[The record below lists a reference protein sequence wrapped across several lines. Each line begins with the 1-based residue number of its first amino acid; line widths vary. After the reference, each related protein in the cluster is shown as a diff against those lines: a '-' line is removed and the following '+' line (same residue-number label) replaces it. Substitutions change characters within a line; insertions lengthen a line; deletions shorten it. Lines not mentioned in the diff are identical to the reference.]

1 MTLDA
6 AWQALERDDFALAER
21 AARETLARAPED
33 GEALYLLGSALLF
46 AGRHAEALAPLEAAA
61 KRVGRRGVGYRLGHC
76 RLALGDFQAAET
88 ALRRE
93 TELHPES
100 ANAHNTLGVALV
112 RQRKH
117 EQALAAFLAALS
129 IEPAHAEARRNASV
143 ARGQLAWNLI
153 SLCRWDEA
161 RPHIAALRA
170 GVRDGTLA
178 AAPFTMIAVSSSAE
192 EQRRCAELHARE
204 QGLDR
209 VAPVTRRSV
218 SRASRIRLAYVSG
231 DFHEHATAKLA
242 ARLFELHDRSRFEVC
257 AISYGEDDGS
267 PMRRRL
273 KSAFDR
279 FVDVRDASD
288 HEAAQRIADAEAAIA
303 IDLKGHTPSA
313 RPGILAARPAPLQ
326 ASYLGFPGTM
336 GAPFIDYLIADAI
349 VVPPEEERH
358 YSERIVRLPHCYQV
372 NDATREIAPRT
383 PSRAEA
389 GLPEG
394 GFVFCCFNHAY
405 KITPEVFDLWMRLL
419 RKVGGSRLW
428 LLEDDPA
435 ASANLRAAARS
446 RDIDPARLVF
456 APRMPHEQH
465 LARQRL
471 ADLSLD
477 TLPCNAHTTASDAL
491 WAGLP
496 TLTCIGSTFAGRVAA
511 SLLAAIG
518 LPELVTRSLQEYE
531 DLALAL
537 ASDRRRL
544 AGYRERL
551 ARNRLEQ
558 PLFDTDRYRR
568 GLEAAYETMWEM
580 HLRGEAPR
588 AFSVAAP

>member
-6 AWQALERDDFALAER
+6 AWQALERDDFAFAER
-21 AARETLARAPED
+21 AARETLARTPDD

-46 AGRHAEALAPLEAAA
+46 AGRHAEALRPLEEAAA
-61 KRVGRRGVGYRLGHC
+61 CLRTRGVGYRLGHC
-76 RLALGDFQAAET
+76 RLALGDFPGAEA

-93 TELHPES
+93 IELHPDS
-100 ANAHNTLGVALV
+100 ANAHNTLGVTLV
-112 RQRKH
+112 NQAKH
-117 EQALAAFLAALS
+117 EQALAAFLAALR
-129 IEPAHAEARRNASV
+129 IEPAHAEARRNAAV

-170 GVRDGTLA
+170 GVQDGTLA

-192 EQRRCAELHARE
+192 EQRRCAEQHVRE

-209 VAPVTRRSV
+209 VAPVTRRSA

-288 HEAAQRIADAEAAIA
+288 REAAQRIADGETAIA

-326 ASYLGFPGTM
+326 VSYLGFPGTM
-336 GAPFIDYLIADAI
+336 GAPFIDYLVADAI
-349 VVPPEEERH
+349 VVPPAEERF
-358 YSERIVRLPHCYQV
+358 YSEGIVRLPHCYQV
-372 NDATREIAPRT
+372 NDATREIAPQS
-383 PSRAEA
+383 PSRTEA

-394 GFVFCCFNHAY
+394 VFVFCCFNHAY

-419 RKVGGSRLW
+419 RKVSDSRLW

-446 RDIDPARLVF
+446 RGIDPARLVF

-496 TLTCIGSTFAGRVAA
+496 ALTCIGSTFAGRVAA
-511 SLLAAIG
+511 SLLTAIG

-551 ARNRLEQ
+551 VRNRLEK
-558 PLFDTDRYRR
+558 PLFDTDRFRR

-580 HLRGEAPR
+580 HCRGEAPR
-588 AFSVAAP
+588 SFSVDAP